1 MNSKE
6 VPVLFVCYK
15 SPLKSIK
22 PLKSNFCIL
31 QLRQMLLYHKMIHGT
46 KRQAKEKSINFKEKS
61 F

>member
-1 MNSKE
+1 MNTKE
-6 VPVLFVCYK
+6 VTVPFVYKK

-22 PLKSNFCIL
+22 PFKSNFCIL

-46 KRQAKEKSINFKEKS
+46 KRQATGKSINFKEKS